1 MGLPLVSA
9 KAAAAPLSRALQ
21 TAPEMSLRDAINSA
35 IDEEME
41 RDGSVFVIGEEVAQY
56 QGASPAAA
64 PRRGR
69 AAAATIVRRRWRA
82 HAEQSAR
89 PSPPSPLA
97 DAARNN
103 NPASPRLRP
112 TPPSLARSRRTQA
125 PTR

>member
-1 MGLPLVSA
+1 LGLPLVSA

-69 AAAATIVRRRWRA
+69 AAAAIVAASDAGVRMPSHRRASLR
-82 HAEQSAR
+82 R
-89 PSPPSPLA
+89 PP
-97 DAARNN
+97 D
-103 NPASPRLRP
+103 
-112 TPPSLARSRRTQA
+112 
-125 PTR
+125 